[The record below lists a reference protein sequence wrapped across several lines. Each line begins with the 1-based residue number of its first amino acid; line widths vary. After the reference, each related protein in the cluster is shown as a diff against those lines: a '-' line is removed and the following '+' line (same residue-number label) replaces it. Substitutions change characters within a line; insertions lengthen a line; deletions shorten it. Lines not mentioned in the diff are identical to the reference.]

1 MDEISFRTATLT
13 DNSESC
19 PNVVN
24 HLLLWR
30 TNIRTLFCMW
40 LMRPWHSYWYTMLP
54 DDFLQLVSRR
64 RLDRTPTCLRYLRY
78 ILLCMK

>member
-24 HLLLWR
+24 HLLMIKR
-30 TNIRTLFCMW
+30 NNTFSNNNYQTTVNM
-40 LMRPWHSYWYTMLP
+40 
-54 DDFLQLVSRR
+54 
-64 RLDRTPTCLRYLRY
+64 
-78 ILLCMK
+78 